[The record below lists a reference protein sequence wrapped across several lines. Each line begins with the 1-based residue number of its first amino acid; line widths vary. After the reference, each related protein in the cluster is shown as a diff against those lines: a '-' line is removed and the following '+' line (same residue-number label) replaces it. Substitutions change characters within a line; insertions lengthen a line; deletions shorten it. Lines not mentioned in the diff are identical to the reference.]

1 MYRRVARDFNA
12 DVEALRD
19 RNREVAAGDR
29 RDGETID
36 GGQLAI
42 ELIEKLQGCFRYL
55 NYMDARNIF
64 AYSGGFTDWIQA
76 LFAAV

>member
-19 RNREVAAGDR
+19 RNREVATGDR

-42 ELIEKLQGCFRYL
+42 ELTEIDMISAHRGTVDDPQQHLP
-55 NYMDARNIF
+55 ARLDLDHLGI
-64 AYSGGFTDWIQA
+64 G
-76 LFAAV
+76 